1 MIELS
6 MMGGWDPDRIRFE
19 LLHSTSN
26 LEDFDILYIS
36 DSSRSNPLAS
46 PRQIQHGIQNHSH
59 LHFVHVTFFQII
71 SSPTISLLAIIL
83 YQSSFFPFFF
93 FLSLIR
99 IKKKKKKEEYK
110 KFIAWSL
117 WMKLK
122 LWRSVSSSS
131 EYDDFLFFIF
141 SSSDK

>member
-93 FLSLIR
+93 FSLLFGLRRKKRKKNIR
-99 IKKKKKKEEYK
+99 NVRILLTESINY
-110 KFIAWSL
+110 
-117 WMKLK
+117 
-122 LWRSVSSSS
+122 
-131 EYDDFLFFIF
+131 Y
-141 SSSDK
+141 